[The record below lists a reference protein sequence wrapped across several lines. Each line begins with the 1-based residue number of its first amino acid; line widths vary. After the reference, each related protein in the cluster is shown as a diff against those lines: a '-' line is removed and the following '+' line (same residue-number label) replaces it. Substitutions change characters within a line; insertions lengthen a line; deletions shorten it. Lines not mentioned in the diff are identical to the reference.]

1 MGFKKMTAAKYPPRL
16 WSLVGY
22 PRSGKSTF
30 ASRLKGPMVV
40 VDADH
45 RFQEV
50 LHLASDEVYELSETR
65 SDNVDPNRI
74 TKQLNKNMPGSGVQT
89 VVVDSLT
96 AIITPLVVQAM
107 IDHDN
112 GEERNLSAAFRTK
125 ALAMRQIQDA
135 VTRWGT
141 DVLWIYHLQDSRDA
155 RAKEI
160 TRATISQ
167 TELARLSRSINV
179 QLEVVLDEPNDRRGI
194 KVSWARRGRSGMVI
208 WDETDSWEGMPERI
222 EAEIY
227 DGLSVDERDEIE
239 ETSPDYFPN
248 PETAIGWAMDQGA
261 FKAIAEAKS
270 AYTRVKKEQK
280 PSNARE
286 MAQMWVEHVEAKLLS
301 ADSPP
306 EQSASTKESEPAEL
320 DQSAPALADEPPF

>member
-1 MGFKKMTAAKYPPRL
+1 MAFKKMTQAKYPPRL

-30 ASRLKGPMVV
+30 ASRMKGPMVV

-50 LHLASDEVYELSETR
+50 LHLASDEVFELSETR
-65 SDNVDPNRI
+65 SDNVDPNMI
-74 TKQLNKNMPGSGVQT
+74 TKQLGKNMPGSGVQT
-89 VVVDSLT
+89 IVVDSLT

-135 VTRWGT
+135 VTRWGS

-194 KVSWARRGRSGMVI
+194 RVNWARRGRSGMLI
-208 WDETDSWEGMPERI
+208 WDESGNWEGMPERI
-222 EAEIY
+222 ESAIY
-227 DGLSVDERDEIE
+227 DGLSADEQDRIE
-239 ETSPDYFPN
+239 NASPDYFPN
-248 PETAIGWAMDQGA
+248 PETAIGWSMEQ
-261 FKAIAEAKS
+261 S
-270 AYTRVKKEQK
+270 AYKTIAAAKRAYNKVKKDLK
-280 PSNARE
+280 PANARE
-286 MAQMWVEHVEAKLLS
+286 MAQFWVEHVEARLLNNPGGS
-301 ADSPP
+301 DD
-306 EQSASTKESEPAEL
+306 EEVDEPAEAPV
-320 DQSAPALADEPPF
+320 SAEDEPPF

>member
-1 MGFKKMTAAKYPPRL
+1 MGFKKMVTAKYPPRL

-50 LHLASDEVYELSETR
+50 LHLAQGEVYELSETR

-74 TKQLNKNMPGSGVQT
+74 TKQLNQNMPGSGVQT
-89 VVVDSLT
+89 IVVDSLT

-135 VTRWGT
+135 VTRWGS

-179 QLEVVLDEPNDRRGI
+179 QLEVILDEKNNRRGI
-194 KVSWARRGRSGMVI
+194 KVNWARRGRSGMTI
-208 WDETDSWEGMPERI
+208 WDETGNWENMPERI

-227 DGLSVDERDEIE
+227 DGLSADEQDRIE
-239 ETSPDYFPN
+239 NASPDYFPN

-261 FKAIAEAKS
+261 FKTISAAKG
-270 AYTRVKKEQK
+270 AYTRVKNDLK
-280 PSNARE
+280 PANARE
-286 MAQMWVEHVEAKLLS
+286 MAQFWVEHVEAKLLNS
-301 ADSPP
+301 GPV
-306 EQSASTKESEPAEL
+306 ERTEEPAPEVSE
-320 DQSAPALADEPPF
+320 DDEPPF